1 MAEDFVQLM
10 YLSNSKPELKQS
22 DLDAILE
29 VSRRNNPSR
38 GITGLLVFANGVFIQ
53 VLEGPTTEV
62 HNLFETICDDSRH
75 EAVAIIAEYL
85 DQERLFSKWSMAF
98 IQSTFDELT
107 KITDTPKM
115 LNRDDVLELL
125 SNDKT
130 KAARFLKDFATYVD

>member
-1 MAEDFVQLM
+1 MSEDFVQLM

-53 VLEGPTTEV
+53 VLEGPTKEV
-62 HNLFETICDDSRH
+62 HKLFETICDDSRH
-75 EAVAIIAEYL
+75 EAVAIIAEYI
-85 DQERLFSKWSMAF
+85 DQEPLFAKWSMAF